1 MATVT
6 VVRYKR
12 RKRLGDDKSPMMY
25 LLKPKAGESK
35 IYSIDS
41 LAQEIESIG
50 SLSVEDVSHVMKS
63 FVRAMKK
70 VLVAGNKV
78 KVDGLGIFY
87 TTLTCPGVEQEKDC
101 TVKNITRINLR
112 FKVDNSLRLAN
123 DSTATTRGG
132 DNNMMFELYTE
143 KKSAA
148 GGNGGD
154 GSDDG
159 GKGDGGEPGG
169 MGAGDVKL
177 SFVLGV
183 WLGFKASIVCL
194 MLAFVFGGIIG
205 VLLLASGIKQRKDPI
220 PFGPFLCIGAYIAL
234 LFSPYL
240 IYFYWNLFV

>member
-148 GGNGGD
+148 GRNGGD
-154 GSDDG
+154 GSDDD

-169 MGAGDVKL
+169 G
-177 SFVLGV
+177 
-183 WLGFKASIVCL
+183 
-194 MLAFVFGGIIG
+194 
-205 VLLLASGIKQRKDPI
+205 SG
-220 PFGPFLCIGAYIAL
+220 
-234 LFSPYL
+234 
-240 IYFYWNLFV
+240 